1 MKTLGFG
8 IKSLKRPEELMRYN
22 YLTTRAASGSNP
34 NQSAGVDL
42 TKGANQTEAANQ
54 SIFNR
59 SKNGDVGNAANVNNI
74 FAQSQNKVN
83 GVNAEN
89 NIFAQSKVG
98 AAGNGQNNI
107 FAMMNKID
115 ENHKP
120 LMGAQGMQPTEQVQ
134 QMNSM
139 NPEELQKKLG
149 KKLNILM

>member
-1 MKTLGFG
+1 
-8 IKSLKRPEELMRYN
+8 MRYN

-59 SKNGDVGNAANVNNI
+59 AKNGDVGNAANV
-74 FAQSQNKVN
+74 
-83 GVNAEN
+83 N